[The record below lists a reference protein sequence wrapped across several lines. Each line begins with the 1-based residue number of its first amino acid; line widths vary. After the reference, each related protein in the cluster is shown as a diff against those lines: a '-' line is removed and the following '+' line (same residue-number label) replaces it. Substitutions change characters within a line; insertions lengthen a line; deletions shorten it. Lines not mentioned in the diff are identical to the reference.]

1 MANQISVVFQKKSV
15 LGSAVSKVLHTIS
28 DIELYIVSNVGDIA
42 KSYKDKSVT
51 IMLVGFSSD
60 DLNKL
65 YWQGIR
71 SSLLNPVII
80 LGYSKA
86 QSFLKLNPVFKTR
99 YHYYI
104 EAPWKL
110 SEIFNA
116 FKEVVPLHDDAT
128 RQILYNNYGGGYV
141 LDRIRFLTNHELKNP
156 DIKKNLEDL
165 DEALNLSQKLHDI
178 GLEYLLKETI
188 QIRKS
193 GDLEAFKM
201 SKIELLNLLNSD
213 K

>member
-1 MANQISVVFQKKSV
+1 MINQVFLITPNKRV
-15 LGSAVSKVLHTIS
+15 LRSAVFKVLHTIS
-28 DIELYIVSNVGDIA
+28 DIKLCIVSNVNYIA
-42 KSYKDKSVT
+42 EAYKDKSVT

-60 DLNKL
+60 NLNKL

-80 LGYSKA
+80 LGYSGA

-99 YHYYI
+99 YHRYI

-110 SEIFNA
+110 PEIFNA
-116 FKEVVPLHDDAT
+116 FKEVVPIHDDAT

-165 DEALNLSQKLHDI
+165 DEALNLSQKLHDN
-178 GLEYLLKETI
+178 GLEGLLKETI

-193 GDLEAFKM
+193 GDLEAFKR
-201 SKIELLNLLNSD
+201 SRIELLNLLNSD